1 MNRGIL
7 KKFREL
13 ADRYYMRSLLVKI
26 LPLTGLLAM
35 SCGRTQTA
43 PEKDDTSGSSTTADD
58 DKPDQSAPV
67 SGAYLTCLAPEPT
80 ADMDYMVAGC
90 QLRDGQHRHISDKS
104 EETRWAFAPGEGKT
118 GPAIE
123 VYDLYDK
130 SQHYFDAMFV
140 MRFAKGA
147 GLQEVNRLAAI
158 DYFLSSVPVLAPK
171 SILLSS
177 VKKSGSL
184 NLLAAGGEEV
194 PEPKKPEPMT
204 FRRHN
209 TAVDTERTMP
219 AEPVA
224 GIRQRPYVLP
234 QVVEI
239 NHQPVLPAA
248 AAATP
253 SGPQSLVLS
262 PEQQSQ
268 QQQQVQNQ
276 LNAQMFSTL
285 ISGATSAIAKGAA
298 SAPAQTGV
306 VSGPPPAAAGGCTC
320 QN

>member
-1 MNRGIL
+1 
-7 KKFREL
+7 
-13 ADRYYMRSLLVKI
+13 MRSSFIKA
-26 LPLTGLLAM
+26 LTVIGLLAM
-35 SCGRTQTA
+35 SCGRSQTT
-43 PEKDDTSGSSTTADD
+43 PEKDDTGSSSTTADE

-104 EETRWAFAPGEGKT
+104 EETRWAFAPAEGKT

-140 MRFAKGA
+140 MHFTKGA
-147 GLQEVNRLAAI
+147 GLQEVNRLSAV

-184 NLLAAGGEEV
+184 NLLAAGGEEE
-194 PEPKKPEPMT
+194 PAPDPKKPEPMT

-224 GIRQRPYVLP
+224 GIRARPYVLP
-234 QVVEI
+234 QVIEV
-239 NHQPVLPAA
+239 NHQPVLPQA

-253 SGPQSLVLS
+253 TGPQQLVLS
-262 PEQQSQ
+262 PEQQTQ

-276 LNAQMFSTL
+276 LNAKMFSTL
-285 ISGATSAIAKGAA
+285 ISGATAAISSGAA
-298 SAPAQTGV
+298 ATPAQTGV